1 MGEACGAL
9 ILAHERGHGSQWT
22 CAPYHPFAYCPSA
35 GNLATM
41 ARRSTLAI
49 APTRPVSM
57 LLMIPALL
65 LIALLAAMAW
75 GGPRGIAPL
84 ASVNSPFEGV
94 DFSGLPPVQ
103 RYTARDGTPLA
114 WHAYGPATPGA
125 AGPARRVVLVHG
137 SSSRARSLHVL
148 AQTLAHEGFAV
159 AALDMR
165 GHGESGTRGQV
176 DYLGQ
181 MEDDI
186 EDFLHAVPHQGPQ
199 TLMGFSAGGGFALR
213 VAGSARQGLF
223 DRYVLLAPFLHPYA
237 PTARPDVGGWAS
249 VGLPRLLALALLNKL
264 RITAW
269 NHLAV
274 LRFALDEAS
283 RAGLTPSYSYTLA
296 MNFRPQADYLVD
308 IRRARGAMSLVARQ
322 QDEVFHAD
330 RYAALFAQAG
340 RPVPVTVVPG
350 VSHTGLVLD
359 PGAVRAVAQA
369 CGANPCELI
378 A

>member
-1 MGEACGAL
+1 
-9 ILAHERGHGSQWT
+9 
-22 CAPYHPFAYCPSA
+22 
-35 GNLATM
+35 M
-41 ARRSTLAI
+41 ARTSTLAI
-49 APTRPVSM
+49 ALVRSISM
-57 LLMIPALL
+57 LLMIPAIL

-75 GGPRGIAPL
+75 GGPRDIAPL

-103 RYTARDGTPLA
+103 RYAARDGTPMA
-114 WHAYGPATPGA
+114 WHAYGPAAPGA
-125 AGPARRVVLVHG
+125 AGPRQRRVVLVHG

-148 AQTLAHEGFAV
+148 AQALAREGFAV

-186 EDFLHAVPHQGPQ
+186 EDFLQAVPHQGPQ
-199 TLMGFSAGGGFALR
+199 ALMGFSAGGGFALR
-213 VAGSARQGLF
+213 FAGSARQGLF
-223 DRYVLLAPFLHPYA
+223 DRYVLLAPFLHQHA

-249 VGLPRLLALALLNKL
+249 VGVPRLLALALLNKL
-264 RITAW
+264 GITAW

-296 MNFRPQADYLVD
+296 MNFRPQADYLGD
-308 IRRARGAMSLVARQ
+308 IRQARGAMSLVAGQ

-340 RPVPVTVVPG
+340 RPLPVTVVPS
-350 VSHTGLVLD
+350 VSHIGLVLD

-369 CGANPCELI
+369 CGANPCGLI